1 MAKPTRSGGAESRTV
16 FVCQECGYESTK
28 WLGRCPGCSAWNS
41 LVEERMGGLRG
52 GAAEGGPHPAPD
64 AVPIADVALDD
75 AVRRRTG
82 LAEVDRVLGGGVVP
96 GSLVLIGGD
105 PGVGKST
112 LALAVAQ
119 HVAVSS
125 PDSAGP
131 RGRADGTPSS
141 PEREPGG
148 PDADRDSR
156 PVLYVSGEESVR
168 QTKMRAA
175 RLGIDAPNLLVLA
188 ETDLDQIV
196 IQVDRIRPSLVVIDS
211 IQTVYRADIT
221 AAPGSVAQIRE
232 CTGDLLR
239 IAKTDGGPAV
249 LVIGHVTKEGA
260 IAGPRVL
267 EHMVDT
273 VLYFEGERHHAYR
286 VLRATKNRFGSTN
299 EIGVFA
305 MSGRG
310 LTEVAD
316 PSALFLAE
324 RPAGASGS
332 AVVCAME
339 GTRPLLLEVQGLV
352 TRTPFGM
359 PRRTAAGVDYNRLLL
374 LLAVLEKRAGLHLSA
389 HDVYV
394 SVAGGVRVDEPA
406 ADLGMALAVASSHR
420 DRPVDA
426 GAVAVGEV
434 GLGGE
439 VRAVSQ
445 IDRRIAEAAKLGFRR
460 VVAPRANL
468 AGLDEVPAGVEL
480 TGVDHVAEA
489 LERFVT

>member
-1 MAKPTRSGGAESRTV
+1 MPDRAM

-41 LVEERMGGLRG
+41 LIEERTAPAASTHHRPGGVPAGERTPS
-52 GAAEGGPHPAPD
+52 AA
-64 AVPIADVALDD
+64 AVPIADVALDE
-75 AVRRRTG
+75 AVRRSTG
-82 LAEVDRVLGGGVVP
+82 LAEFDRVLGGGIVP
-96 GSLVLIGGD
+96 GSLILIGGD

-119 HVAVSS
+119 QMAARA
-125 PDSAGP
+125 AGE
-131 RGRADGTPSS
+131 ADGPSRRTR
-141 PEREPGG
+141 PAAGAPGEPGT
-148 PDADRDSR
+148 
-156 PVLYVSGEESVR
+156 VLYVSGEESVR

-175 RLGIDAPNLLVLA
+175 RLGADAPGLLVLA
-188 ETDLDQIV
+188 ETDLDHIAVQIGRVGPAVV
-196 IQVDRIRPSLVVIDS
+196 IIDS
-211 IQTVYRADIT
+211 IQTVYRSDIT

-239 IAKTDGGPAV
+239 IAKTEGGPAV

-332 AVVCAME
+332 AVVCAVE

-374 LLAVLEKRAGLHLSA
+374 LLAVLEKRAGLHLSD

-394 SVAGGVRVDEPA
+394 SVAGGVRVEEPA
-406 ADLGMALAVASSHR
+406 ADLGVALAVASSHR

-426 GAVAVGEV
+426 AAVAVGEV

-445 IDRRIAEAAKLGFRR
+445 IDRRIAEAAKLGFKR

-468 AGLDEVPAGVEL
+468 AGLDDVRPGGIEL
-480 TGVDHVAEA
+480 TVVDHVAEA
-489 LERFVT
+489 LERCLE